1 MRLPLLLRAIPSA
14 SVPISSESAAAVS
27 FQPGRWTSR
36 AVLEH
41 PARGREELTVSPEE
55 QIIIHR
61 GTGLLAA
68 MVAAAAQ
75 PEQQASEPEPEPEPQ
90 PEPQPE
96 PEPEAVDS
104 GATRVADLQAWDA
117 LLVETPAVL
126 LALTS
131 ALFDMVLAGGPLAAF
146 ALTAAAV
153 GAASRLSDRYLSAQ
167 PALAA
172 ALVIP
177 AGKRGGR
184 PWPPPSGSSADVGP
198 PVMSFKRLLDQ
209 LVAVSSYPT
218 HHTVPPVQ
226 ACISPSLSDCRPCH
240 VNVPAGCRT
249 RATEAAALSTA
260 SGRHHALAQPSP
272 PMMLVRL
279 NTPRSSPRMQKS
291 AGRCWLFVCWWAVS
305 TLAESSGRSDLRHAL
320 ACCAT

>member
-14 SVPISSESAAAVS
+14 SVPISSDSAAAVS

-36 AVLEH
+36 AVLDH
-41 PARGREELTVSPEE
+41 PARGREELAVSPEE

-75 PEQQASEPEPEPEPQ
+75 PEQQASEPEPEPE

-131 ALFDMVLAGGPLAAF
+131 ALFDMVLAGGPLAAV

-218 HHTVPPVQ
+218 HHTVPR
-226 ACISPSLSDCRPCH
+226 IRRPGLH
-240 VNVPAGCRT
+240 LT
-249 RATEAAALSTA
+249 FS
-260 SGRHHALAQPSP
+260 
-272 PMMLVRL
+272 
-279 NTPRSSPRMQKS
+279 K
-291 AGRCWLFVCWWAVS
+291 
-305 TLAESSGRSDLRHAL
+305 
-320 ACCAT
+320 